1 MSWSRA
7 GINAIFLFLVFIIQ
21 EAAIAKIK
29 FPITGFSFYLAVL
42 LGLMSLEEKFGA
54 IIIGFIG
61 GLILDLSPTVDS
73 PIGKW
78 AFVLTLVGY
87 VFATNRDSIGD
98 FTSGPVTFIFFVSIG
113 AALTLL
119 AFLGLGVILGENN
132 GTLGHNLIAVLGN
145 SFWTLLF
152 APVLLPALN
161 KYRSLTLTSRERI

>member
-7 GINAIFLFLVFIIQ
+7 AINAVFLILVFVFQ

-29 FPITGFSFYLAVL
+29 FPVTGFSFYIAVL
-42 LGLMSLEEKFGA
+42 LGLMALEEKFGA
-54 IIIGFIG
+54 IILGFIG
-61 GLILDLSPTVDS
+61 GIILDLSPTVES
-73 PIGKW
+73 PMGKW

-87 VFATNRDSIGD
+87 IFSTNRDSIGD
-98 FTSGPVTFIFFVSIG
+98 LTSGPIAFILFVSAG

-119 AFLGLGVILGENN
+119 TFLALGVLLGENN

-152 APVLLPALN
+152 APILLPGLN
-161 KYRSLTLTSRERI
+161 KFRGLTLTSRERF

>member
-1 MSWSRA
+1 
-7 GINAIFLFLVFIIQ
+7 LVFIIQ

-29 FPITGFSFYLAVL
+29 FPITGFSLYLTVL
-42 LGLMSLEEKFGA
+42 LGLMALEEKFGA

-87 VFATNRDSIGD
+87 LFATNRDSIGD
-98 FTSGPVTFIFFVSIG
+98 FTSGPVAFILFVSIG

-152 APVLLPALN
+152 APVLLPGLN
-161 KYRSLTLTSRERI
+161 KYRALTLTSRERF